1 MVVLNR
7 IYTKTGDAGT
17 TALGTGERVP
27 KTSVRI
33 AAYGT
38 VDETNATI
46 GMARVHLAGSE
57 PDVDEMLLRVQ
68 NDLFDLGADLC
79 VPDRGEKLPYEP
91 LRISDQQ
98 VKRLEDEIDFMNA
111 ELKPLRSFILPGGKP
126 AAAALHVAR
135 TVSRRAERLM
145 VELAAIPGEPVST
158 AALKY
163 VNRLSDYLFVV
174 GRYVNDRGEADVL
187 WVPGKNR

>member
-17 TALGTGERVP
+17 TALGSGERVP

-38 VDETNATI
+38 VDETNAQI
-46 GMARVHLAGSE
+46 GMVRIYLGGGDDS
-57 PDVDEMLLRVQ
+57 VDQMLLRVQ

-91 LRISDQQ
+91 LRMSETQ
-98 VKRLEDEIDFMNA
+98 VKRLENEIDLMNA
-111 ELKPLRSFILPGGKP
+111 ELQPLKSFVLPGGTP

-135 TVSRRAERLM
+135 TVSRRAERIM
-145 VELAAIPGEPVST
+145 VELANLPNEPVSA
-158 AALKY
+158 AALKFI
-163 VNRLSDYLFVV
+163 NRLSDFLFVA
-174 GRYVNDRGEADVL
+174 GRYVNDRGKADVL

>member
-17 TALGTGERVP
+17 TALGSGERVP

-38 VDETNATI
+38 VDETNAQI
-46 GMARVHLAGSE
+46 GMVRVHLAGG
-57 PDVDEMLLRVQ
+57 DVAVDEMLGRIQ

-91 LRISDQQ
+91 LRMSDAQ
-98 VKRLEDEIDFMNA
+98 VKRLEDEIDQMNA
-111 ELKPLRSFILPGGKP
+111 VLQPLKSFILPGGTP

-135 TVSRRAERLM
+135 TVSRRAERIM
-145 VELAAIPGEPVST
+145 VELASLPNEPVSS

-163 VNRLSDYLFVV
+163 INRLSDFLFVA
-174 GRYVNDRGEADVL
+174 GSYVNDHGKADVL

>member
-17 TALGTGERVP
+17 TALGSGERVP

-38 VDETNATI
+38 VDETNAQI
-46 GMARVHLAGSE
+46 GMVRIYLGTAE
-57 PDVDEMLLRVQ
+57 PVVDQMLLRIQ
-68 NDLFDLGADLC
+68 NDMFDLGADLC
-79 VPDRGEKLPYEP
+79 VPDRGETLPYEP
-91 LRISDQQ
+91 LRMTDGQ
-98 VKRLEDEIDFMNA
+98 VKRLEDEIDQLNA
-111 ELKPLRSFILPGGKP
+111 ELQPLRSFVLPGGSA

-135 TVSRRAERLM
+135 TVCRRAERIM
-145 VELAAIPGEPVST
+145 VELAAIDGEPVSP

-163 VNRLSDYLFVV
+163 INRLSDFLFVA
-174 GRYVNDRGEADVL
+174 GRYVNDRGKADVL

>member
-17 TALGTGERVP
+17 TALGSGERVP

-38 VDETNATI
+38 VDETNAQI
-46 GMARVHLAGSE
+46 GMVRIHLGGAE
-57 PDVDEMLLRVQ
+57 DEVDQMLLRVQ

-91 LRISDQQ
+91 LRMSEAQ
-98 VKRLEDEIDFMNA
+98 VKRLENEIDLMNA
-111 ELKPLRSFILPGGKP
+111 VLQPLKSFVLPGGTP

-135 TVSRRAERLM
+135 TVSRRAERIM
-145 VELAAIPGEPVST
+145 VELANLPNEPVSS

-163 VNRLSDYLFVV
+163 INRLSDFLFVA
-174 GRYVNDRGEADVL
+174 GRYVNDRGKADVL

>member
-17 TALGTGERVP
+17 TALGSGERVP

-38 VDETNATI
+38 VDETNAQI
-46 GMARVHLAGSE
+46 GMVRVHLAGA
-57 PDVDEMLLRVQ
+57 DVAVDEMLGRIQ

-91 LRISDQQ
+91 LRMSDAQ
-98 VKRLEDEIDFMNA
+98 VKRLEDEIDQMNA
-111 ELKPLRSFILPGGKP
+111 VLQPLKSFILPGGTP

-135 TVSRRAERLM
+135 TVSRRAERIM
-145 VELAAIPGEPVST
+145 VELASLPNEPVSS

-163 VNRLSDYLFVV
+163 INRLSDFLFVA
-174 GRYVNDRGEADVL
+174 GRYVNDHGKADVL